1 MCRLHGDCNGRV
13 GSEERPEEVANADG
27 ERRAQQGA
35 PSLNRRLLVLALVLS
50 ACTQTVVASPTPTTT
65 PTPSVT
71 TTPSPTPTATVE
83 CATRV
88 LAGMTEEQ
96 RIGQLFLLGLA
107 NDQLGAAEMNAIRSY
122 HLGSVWFVEQSTAG
136 VAAIRAVADSVQGLA
151 TADTTASVGFFVAAN
166 QEGGTIQS
174 LSGPGF
180 STIPSA
186 LDQGAIDPATLRS
199 RAALWGRELA
209 SAGVNLNFAPVL
221 DVVPPGTDA
230 QNAPIG
236 ALRRGYGH
244 DPATVSAHAIA
255 FMRGM
260 EGAGIAT
267 TGKHFPGL
275 GRVTGN
281 TDFTSAVDDVTTA
294 NDAYLSPFRD
304 AVAAGIPMVMVAL
317 AKYQQIDPAELAVFS
332 PTVMRQML
340 RVSLGFNGV
349 VVSDDLGATVAVA
362 NIPAADR
369 AINFLNAGGDLI
381 ISKTVAPA
389 NAMAAAIAT
398 RVSRDASFKALV
410 DDAALRV
417 LRAKVAFG
425 LVRCSGGVSA
435 PHYTPRADWPKGG

>member
-1 MCRLHGDCNGRV
+1 MRGRRMQTRV
-13 GSEERPEEVANADG
+13 
-27 ERRAQQGA
+27 
-35 PSLNRRLLVLALVLS
+35 LVLALVLS
-50 ACTQTVVASPTPTTT
+50 ACAPTAVASPTPTAETT
-65 PTPSVT
+65 PSATEA
-71 TTPSPTPTATVE
+71 TTPSPSPTATVE
-83 CATRV
+83 CAIRV
-88 LAGMTEEQ
+88 LAGMRKEQ

-107 NDQLGAAEMNAIRSY
+107 NDQLGAAEMNAIRTY

-136 VAAIRAVADSVQGLA
+136 TAAIRTVADAVQSLA
-151 TADTTASVGFFVAAN
+151 TADTTAGVGFFVAAN
-166 QEGGTIQS
+166 QEGGIIQS

-186 LDQGAIDPATLRS
+186 LDQGAIDPATLRPS
-199 RAALWGRELA
+199 AALWGRELA

-255 FMRGM
+255 S
-260 EGAGIAT
+260 

-294 NDAYLSPFRD
+294 NDAYLASFRD

-317 AKYQQIDPAELAVFS
+317 AKYQQIDAAELAAFS

-369 AINFLNAGGDLI
+369 AINFLSAGGDLI

-389 NAMAAAIAT
+389 NAMAGAIAA
-398 RVSRDASFKALV
+398 RVSSDAAFKARV

-417 LRAKVAFG
+417 IRAKMAVG
-425 LVRCSGGVSA
+425 LVRCS
-435 PHYTPRADWPKGG
+435 